1 MKKELSP
8 KGIAA
13 SLAVAG
19 VAIAIAAF
27 LYFKPQIGAGPPVSP
42 IPYGGAA
49 NGQGKYSDDDVVAQ
63 PGGGGAPGAPIGAP
77 AAAAGAGK

>member
-13 SLAVAG
+13 TLGVLA

-49 NGQGKYSDDDVVAQ
+49 NGQGKYVDDEAVVQ
-63 PGGGGAPGAPIGAP
+63 PGGGGAPGTPIGAP
-77 AAAAGAGK
+77 AGG

>member
-13 SLAVAG
+13 TLAVAA

-49 NGQGKYSDDDVVAQ
+49 NGQGKYADDDTVVR
-63 PGGGGAPGAPIGAP
+63 PGGSAAAGGPIGAP
-77 AAAAGAGK
+77 AAPAGSGK